1 MSFVIFEGDIIPS
14 KVEVAGTEPNLLIPL
29 TLLLF
34 QTLIC
39 QLVSDLDQLTAI
51 SISKLLL
58 YLYYIQNSRF
68 NLFTVLSDTSV
79 SFATF
84 RIG

>member
-1 MSFVIFEGDIIPS
+1 MSYFNFEGYLTPS
-14 KVEVAGTEPNLLIPL
+14 KVEVAITERNRHIALIFL
-29 TLLLF
+29 WF
-34 QTLIC
+34 QKSVS

-51 SISKLLL
+51 PL
-58 YLYYIQNSRF
+58 YILILFHYIQNSRF

-79 SFATF
+79 SLATF

>member
-1 MSFVIFEGDIIPS
+1 MSYFNFEGIKSPS
-14 KVEVAGTEPNLLIPL
+14 KVEVAITEPNPHIPL
-29 TLLLF
+29 IFLMF
-34 QTLIC
+34 QKSVY

-51 SISKLLL
+51 PLYILILLH
-58 YLYYIQNSRF
+58 YIQNSRF

-79 SFATF
+79 SLATF

>member
-1 MSFVIFEGDIIPS
+1 MSFIHFGGDFIPS
-14 KVEVAGTEPNLLIPL
+14 KVEVAITEPNLHIPL
-29 TLLLF
+29 ILLIF
-34 QTLIC
+34 QNTIC

-51 SISKLLL
+51 TL
-58 YLYYIQNSRF
+58 YIPNSLF
-68 NLFTVLSDTSV
+68 NLFTVLSDTSD

>member
-1 MSFVIFEGDIIPS
+1 MSFVIFEGDFIPS

-39 QLVSDLDQLTAI
+39 QVVSDFNHLTAI
-51 SISKLLL
+51 AIYKLLL